1 MEKQTQDKKTKA
13 AKADETILQKRNT
26 EKMELPPQPEK
37 SDVELSLYKEERQPK
52 PRPPKLLHHQKRTQA
67 ASKIQALW
75 RGFLVRQTLLV
86 AALSACVIQCW
97 WRNILH
103 RHILKQRLALLRIYV
118 IEEEAAVRLQAW
130 VRRWQCRRYFSQT
143 CNTLCVVQSLESSI
157 AFRNDDIFQ
166 VQYGIVSKQPEFHIE
181 ILSL

>member
-1 MEKQTQDKKTKA
+1 MGSQCC
-13 AKADETILQKRNT
+13 
-26 EKMELPPQPEK
+26 K

-52 PRPPKLLHHQKRTQA
+52 PHPPKLLHQRKRTQA

-86 AALSACVIQCW
+86 AALNACVIQCW
-97 WRNILH
+97 WRSILH

-130 VRRWQCRRYFSQT
+130 VRMWQCRRYFSHM
-143 CNTLCVVQSLESSI
+143 CNTLCVVQSLESRI
-157 AFRNDDIFQ
+157 TFQNDDIFQ

>member
-1 MEKQTQDKKTKA
+1 MSWSSPHFPPA
-13 AKADETILQKRNT
+13 
-26 EKMELPPQPEK
+26 LPLLK
-37 SDVELSLYKEERQPK
+37 LKEQYQEGNEHLN
-52 PRPPKLLHHQKRTQA
+52 PRPPPWKSKPKIRKLKLRRQMKPYFRKGIQRKWSSHPSQRSLTLNSVYIRKRGNQ
-67 ASKIQALW
+67 
-75 RGFLVRQTLLV
+75 
-86 AALSACVIQCW
+86 SACVIQCW

>member
-1 MEKQTQDKKTKA
+1 MGAQCC
-13 AKADETILQKRNT
+13 
-26 EKMELPPQPEK
+26 K
-37 SDVELSLYKEERQPK
+37 SESEINQFEEERKPK
-52 PRPPKLLHHQKRTQA
+52 RQRPKQRGRKRTQA

-75 RGFLVRQTLLV
+75 RGFLVRQTLLA
-86 AALSACVIQCW
+86 AALNAWVIQCW

-103 RHILKQRLALLRIYV
+103 RQLLKRRLALLRIYV

-130 VRRWQCRRYFSQT
+130 VRMWRCRRYFSQV

-166 VQYGIVSKQPEFHIE
+166 VQYEVVSKQPEFHIE

>member
-1 MEKQTQDKKTKA
+1 MTSRA
-13 AKADETILQKRNT
+13 S
-26 EKMELPPQPEK
+26 PP
-37 SDVELSLYKEERQPK
+37 SATLSLLESDEQQPK
-52 PRPPKLLHHQKRTQA
+52 GDDHLSPFSLPWALNRQRPKQRHGKRTQA

-86 AALSACVIQCW
+86 AALNAWVIQCW

-103 RHILKQRLALLRIYV
+103 KQLLKRRLALLRIYV

-130 VRRWQCRRYFSQT
+130 VRMWQCRRYFSQM
-143 CNTLCVVQSLESSI
+143 CNTLCVVQTLENSI
-157 AFRNDDIFQ
+157 TFRNDDIYQ
-166 VQYGIVSKQPEFHIE
+166 VQYGEYGVVSKQPEFHIE